1 MNDSISVSSSSFSN
15 NSSNNSKS
23 NSLNRSEV
31 QYARLE
37 AFDSSTS
44 KYTDNSDP
52 NNNNSS
58 LMANLN
64 RTTIGSTSDNDKA
77 KRRTGTNDNSL
88 KVIDNYFMSPRKQSL
103 PLSANRRRAKSQIL
117 FNGDSLNTLA
127 DQNTLLMEDLY
138 SLKKQLKK
146 KDATIIEL
154 NEIRD
159 RLESEMHELSASLFE
174 VILVSLK
181 WNLILNFEIQIDQ
194 VKDLLLNRL
203 YSTHQEN
210 IGVLAKIKKKK
221 FIFVRPI
228 CV

>member
-1 MNDSISVSSSSFSN
+1 MNESISVSSSSLSN

-31 QYARLE
+31 QYAPLR
-37 AFDSSTS
+37 AFDSNNS

-52 NNNNSS
+52 NNNNIS

-64 RTTIGSTSDNDKA
+64 STTISSTNDNDKA
-77 KRRTGTNDNSL
+77 KRRDSTNDNNL
-88 KVIDNYFMSPRKQSL
+88 KMIDSYFMSPRKQSL

-174 VILVSLK
+174 VILVLLK
-181 WNLILNFEIQIDQ
+181 
-194 VKDLLLNRL
+194 
-203 YSTHQEN
+203 
-210 IGVLAKIKKKK
+210 
-221 FIFVRPI
+221 
-228 CV
+228 